1 MSTLKTLSYQP
12 LEDVHATLDVS
23 QMRGWN
29 IAIADVA
36 IPSDPYGGQDDLTQ
50 KYAAEEFQ
58 RWFESATQIQLPLHT
73 TAEGKGLHHIYIG
86 DSDVAEIDPTGM
98 GDEEIRIVVEND
110 RVIIV
115 GGRPRGTLYAVY
127 QFLKE
132 LVGLRFLTHDHT
144 HVPDASRLKIPCGT
158 YTYTPPFSYR
168 ASYYR
173 ENSEHPDFA
182 ARLKVNTVTTEERLG
197 GKTRQ
202 TLISHSFHLL
212 VPFTQYGADHPEYY
226 ALVDGERHTDT
237 HGAGPQLCV
246 TNPVVIEIA
255 ATAAIKYLDEH
266 TDVDNVSV
274 SQADTAAYCRCD
286 VCEEVNQREGTPM
299 GSQLAFVNAVAERVE
314 KVHPNAKVGTLA
326 YWYTRQVPKTIRP
339 RDNIQIQLCSIEC
352 CTLHAIDD
360 PNCERNRA
368 FCKDTYDWGKISTD
382 IWVWNYNTNFRSYDL
397 PFPNLRVIGPNV
409 RYFLRNNAKGLFMQA
424 NGTGTTGELCDLRNY
439 LIANLIW
446 NPNLDDQA
454 VLEEFVRLHYKG
466 ASQPI
471 LDYINMLHDNA
482 DAKGLHPG
490 CFPSVEDVGL
500 DAEIARKALDY
511 FAEAYALATDDN
523 IKARVEKASISAHKA
538 MIVAGGELDAAERN
552 ALINRYIALCK
563 RYQMTHAAETQ
574 LAEEYFKKVS
584 ASL

>member
-12 LEDVHATLDVS
+12 LEDVQATLDVS
-23 QMRGWN
+23 QMRGWS
-29 IAIADVA
+29 IVIDDAA
-36 IPSDPYGGQDDLTQ
+36 IPSDLYGWQDDLTQ

-58 RWFESATQIQLPLHT
+58 RWFEGATRIQLPLHT
-73 TAEGKGLHHIYIG
+73 TIEGRGPHHIYIG
-86 DSDVAEIDPTGM
+86 SDAAGVDPTGL

-110 RVIIV
+110 RIIIV

-127 QFLKE
+127 QFLEE
-132 LVGLRFLTHDHT
+132 LLGLRFLTHDHT

-158 YTYTPPFSYR
+158 YTYNPPFSYR
-168 ASYYR
+168 GSYYR
-173 ENSEHPDFA
+173 ENSQHPDFA

-212 VPFTQYGADHPEYY
+212 VPFTQYGDDHPEYY

-246 TNPVVIEIA
+246 TNPEVIEIA

-286 VCEEVNQREGTPM
+286 VCEAVNQREGTPM
-299 GSQLAFVNAVAERVE
+299 GAQLAFVNAVAERVE

-409 RYFLRNNAKGLFMQA
+409 RYFLRNNTKGLFMQA

-454 VLEEFVRLHYKG
+454 VLEEFVRLHYQS
-466 ASQPI
+466 AAQPI

-482 DAKGLHPG
+482 EAKGLHPN
-490 CFPSVEDVGL
+490 CFPSAEDVGL
-500 DAEIARKALDY
+500 DAEIARQALNY
-511 FAEAYALATDDN
+511 FAEAHALATDDD

-574 LAEEYFKKVS
+574 LVEEYFKEVS

>member
-12 LEDVHATLDVS
+12 LEDVQATLDVS
-23 QMRGWN
+23 QMRGWS
-29 IAIADVA
+29 IVIDDAA
-36 IPSDPYGGQDDLTQ
+36 IPSDLYGWQDDLTQ

-58 RWFESATQIQLPLHT
+58 RWFEGATRIQLPLHT
-73 TAEGKGLHHIYIG
+73 TIEGRGPHHIYIG
-86 DSDVAEIDPTGM
+86 SDAAGVDPTGL

-158 YTYTPPFSYR
+158 YTYNPPFSYR
-168 ASYYR
+168 GSYYR
-173 ENSEHPDFA
+173 ENSQHPDFA
-182 ARLKVNTVTTEERLG
+182 ARLKNNTVTTEERLG

-212 VPFTQYGADHPEYY
+212 VPFTQYGDDHPEYY

-246 TNPVVIEIA
+246 TNPEVIEIA

-286 VCEEVNQREGTPM
+286 VCEAVNQREGTPM
-299 GSQLAFVNAVAERVE
+299 GAQLAFVNAVAERVE

-368 FCKDTYDWGKISTD
+368 FCKDTDDWGKISTD

-409 RYFLRNNAKGLFMQA
+409 RYFLRNNTKGLFMQA

-439 LIANLIW
+439 LISNLIW

-454 VLEEFVRLHYKG
+454 VLEEFVRLHYQS
-466 ASQPI
+466 AAQPI

-482 DAKGLHPG
+482 EAKGLHPN
-490 CFPSVEDVGL
+490 CFPSAEDVGL
-500 DAEIARKALDY
+500 DAEIARQALDY
-511 FAEAYALATDDN
+511 FAEAHALATDDAV
-523 IKARVEKASISAHKA
+523 KARVEKASISVHKA
-538 MIVAGGELDAAERN
+538 MLVAGELDDAERN

-574 LAEEYFKKVS
+574 LVEEYFKEVS